1 MHLQCL
7 STSKAN
13 TNTNLRNLPDP
24 KPNEVFPFFKLCAE
38 LRVMILEECLV
49 VGKVFPRPNPKDDE
63 RLDDIDQYKKPISQ
77 LLCVSRQM
85 RREAAEIFLQKNI
98 FVISCGP
105 NSWPWRADF
114 GPSTATLDSL
124 YDLVTEHV
132 CSLSICFD
140 IRDAADPPAGMDRL
154 DINVATFMALG
165 RNVINTIA
173 GFVCTTSNFANC
185 LCSRGCCELESDYS
199 GKYLFR
205 WQSMLPVRISII
217 NLQSAHAAE
226 LLFHEWR
233 EFTAGAETEGRLME
247 SGSQLMIRGHMEWSG
262 GYRPGLWWKPSI
274 PPSEEPK

>member
-154 DINVATFMALG
+154 DIVRSIHSHQDVDHYEQECGDFHGPWEERYQHYCRL
-165 RNVINTIA
+165 R
-173 GFVCTTSNFANC
+173 
-185 LCSRGCCELESDYS
+185 LYDLE
-199 GKYLFR
+199 FR
-205 WQSMLPVRISII
+205 
-217 NLQSAHAAE
+217 
-226 LLFHEWR
+226 
-233 EFTAGAETEGRLME
+233 
-247 SGSQLMIRGHMEWSG
+247 
-262 GYRPGLWWKPSI
+262 
-274 PPSEEPK
+274 